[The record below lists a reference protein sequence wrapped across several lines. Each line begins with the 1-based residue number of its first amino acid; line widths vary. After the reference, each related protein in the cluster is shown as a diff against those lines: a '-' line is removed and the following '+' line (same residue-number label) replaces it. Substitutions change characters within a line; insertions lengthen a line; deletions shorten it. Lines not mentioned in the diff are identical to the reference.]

1 MILHAGSSQPDSIR
15 ELEKGVF
22 LSLSDIT
29 SDGIRNFYYGVITMK
44 HFNQKLLTASILLVL
59 GAASSAWAN
68 PTNTDANGSQTASV
82 DATSHG
88 LGNATASES
97 GTSTVGDI
105 TKNSNNTETFT
116 DNSDGL
122 YGLSDASKGSAA
134 NNGSGYATTSTTKT
148 DTYTD
153 NSDGLYGI
161 SAASDGAASNNG
173 SGTATTTK
181 TISKTDDSDGK
192 YGISAATD
200 YAASNNGSGY
210 ATTTKTD
217 NSDGKNGAST
227 ADADFAASNNG
238 SGYATTTKTINHT
251 GGVGEDAFVK
261 AKYGSAAANVGDAT
275 STNTKSQAKGDG
287 SASTITGD
295 ANALYLEQ
303 TQHGWGNLAAG
314 SIGGNSTV
322 NNQKLEGE
330 VTGYPVAV
338 VSSVTQGPDSLSVLA
353 SLTGNKI
360 SNSVIGNAGI
370 TQTFQNS
377 GTALAQQAVQVS
389 GTINVGSGGSATV
402 TQQP

>member
-1 MILHAGSSQPDSIR
+1 MD
-15 ELEKGVF
+15 VM
-22 LSLSDIT
+22 
-29 SDGIRNFYYGVITMK
+29 SDGIQNFYYGVIIMK
-44 HFNQKLLTASILLVL
+44 HFNQKLLTVSILLIL
-59 GAASSAWAN
+59 GSASSAWAN
-68 PTNTDANGSQTASV
+68 PTNSDAYGDQTASV

-88 LGNATASES
+88 LGNATASEYGS
-97 GTSTVGDI
+97 STVGDI
-105 TKNSNNTETFT
+105 TKNSNNPATYT

-122 YGLSDASKGSAA
+122 NGISAA
-134 NNGSGYATTSTTKT
+134 SEGAASNNGSGTATTSTTKT

-161 SAASDGAASNNG
+161 SAASEGAASNNG
-173 SGTATTTK
+173 SGSASTTK
-181 TISKTDDSDGK
+181 TISKTDNSDGK
-192 YGISAATD
+192 YGISAASD
-200 YAASNNGSGY
+200 GAASNNGSGY

-217 NSDGKNGAST
+217 NSDGKNGSSS

-238 SGYATTTKTINHT
+238 SGYATTTKTINHA
-251 GGVGEDAFVK
+251 GGAGEDAFVK

-275 STNTKSQAKGDG
+275 STNTKSQASGDG

-322 NNQKLEGE
+322 NNQKLDGE

-338 VSSVTQGPDSLSVLA
+338 DSSVTQGAESLAVLA

-389 GTINVGSGGSATV
+389 GTINVGNGGSATV

>member
-1 MILHAGSSQPDSIR
+1 MILHAGSSQPDSIM

-68 PTNTDANGSQTASV
+68 PTITDAKGSQTASV

-105 TKNSNNTETFT
+105 TKNSNNPETF
-116 DNSDGL
+116 
-122 YGLSDASKGSAA
+122 
-134 NNGSGYATTSTTKT
+134 
-148 DTYTD
+148 TD

-173 SGTATTTK
+173 SGSATTTK
-181 TISKTDDSDGK
+181 TISKTDNSDGK
-192 YGISAATD
+192 YGVSAATD

-217 NSDGKNGAST
+217 NSDGKNGASS

-275 STNTKSQAKGDG
+275 STNTTSQAKGDG

-360 SNSVIGNAGI
+360 NNSVIGNAGI

-389 GTINVGSGGSATV
+389 GTINVGSGGSATL

>member
-1 MILHAGSSQPDSIR
+1 
-15 ELEKGVF
+15 
-22 LSLSDIT
+22 
-29 SDGIRNFYYGVITMK
+29 MK
-44 HFNQKLLTASILLVL
+44 HFNQKLLTASILLIL
-59 GAASSAWAN
+59 GGMSSAWAN
-68 PTNTDANGSQTASV
+68 PTITDAYGDQTASV
-82 DATSHG
+82 DATGHG

-105 TKNSNNTETFT
+105 TKNSNNPATYT

-122 YGLSDASKGSAA
+122 NGISAA
-134 NNGSGYATTSTTKT
+134 SEGAASNNGSGYATT
-148 DTYTD
+148 
-153 NSDGLYGI
+153 
-161 SAASDGAASNNG
+161 
-173 SGTATTTK
+173 TK
-181 TISKTDDSDGK
+181 TIDKTENSDGK
-192 YGISAATD
+192 YGISAASEGAASNNGSGYATTTKSISKTD
-200 YAASNNGSGY
+200 NSDGKYGISAASDGAASNNGSGY

-217 NSDGKNGAST
+217 NSDGKNGSSS

-238 SGYATTTKTINHT
+238 SGYATTTKTINHA
-251 GGVGEDAFVK
+251 GGAGEDAFVK

-275 STNTKSQAKGDG
+275 STNTKSQASGDG

-322 NNQKLEGE
+322 NNQKLDGE

-338 VSSVTQGPDSLSVLA
+338 DSSVNQGAESLAVLA

-389 GTINVGSGGSATV
+389 GTINVGNGGSATV